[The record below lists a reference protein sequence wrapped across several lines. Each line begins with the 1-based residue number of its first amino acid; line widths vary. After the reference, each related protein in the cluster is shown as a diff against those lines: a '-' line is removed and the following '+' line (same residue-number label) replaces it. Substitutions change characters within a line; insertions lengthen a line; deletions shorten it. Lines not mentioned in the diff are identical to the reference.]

1 MDERMLNKQVE
12 PTIEQMADHCGKQA
26 QLFTFLNDWLS
37 DMYGTLQK
45 VTFPYGNKYG
55 WAVNH
60 RIKQKLIC
68 NIFAEKD
75 AFTVM
80 VGLSNF
86 QFETI
91 YEKLNKYT
99 QDYIDDKYSCGDGG
113 WIHYQV
119 TCNEHFDDIKKI
131 LTVKCGK

>member
-1 MDERMLNKQVE
+1 
-12 PTIEQMADHCGKQA
+12 
-26 QLFTFLNDWLS
+26 
-37 DMYGTLQK
+37 
-45 VTFPYGNKYG
+45 
-55 WAVNH
+55 
-60 RIKQKLIC
+60 
-68 NIFAEKD
+68 
-75 AFTVM
+75 M